1 MGTTTMGVKL
11 DDATRERIKSA
22 ATRIDR
28 TPHWLIKQAIFSYLE
43 QLENSDTLPELPAL
57 LSGAANE
64 SDEAPTPAE
73 EPHQPFLDFAEQI
86 LPQSVSR
93 AAITAAYRR
102 PETEAVSMLLEQA
115 RLPQPVAEQA
125 HKLAYQLADKL
136 RNQKMPVVAQ
146 VWSRVIAGVFAV
158 IAGRR
163 GADVSGRSV
172 VAYSRQSHPRRV
184 NSRQNQQR

>member
-64 SDEAPTPAE
+64 SDEAPTPAI
-73 EPHQPFLDFAEQI
+73 PRLCRANFA
-86 LPQSVSR
+86 
-93 AAITAAYRR
+93 
-102 PETEAVSMLLEQA
+102 
-115 RLPQPVAEQA
+115 PV
-125 HKLAYQLADKL
+125 
-136 RNQKMPVVAQ
+136 
-146 VWSRVIAGVFAV
+146 GF
-158 IAGRR
+158 
-163 GADVSGRSV
+163 
-172 VAYSRQSHPRRV
+172 PRRDHRGLSSPG
-184 NSRQNQQR
+184 NRSGFYAAGTSPPAAASC

>member
-163 GADVSGRSV
+163 GADVSGGSV

>member
-73 EPHQPFLDFAEQI
+73 EPPAFPRLC
-86 LPQSVSR
+86 R
-93 AAITAAYRR
+93 ANIA
-102 PETEAVSMLLEQA
+102 
-115 RLPQPVAEQA
+115 PV
-125 HKLAYQLADKL
+125 
-136 RNQKMPVVAQ
+136 
-146 VWSRVIAGVFAV
+146 GF
-158 IAGRR
+158 
-163 GADVSGRSV
+163 
-172 VAYSRQSHPRRV
+172 PRRHHRRLSPPG
-184 NSRQNQQR
+184 NRSGFYAAGTSSPAAASS